1 MAQAQ
6 LTPRQA
12 ERRERILK
20 AVRDHLSRL
29 GYEGLSMRDVAD
41 AAGVSP
47 TTLYNLFQNKD
58 NLILA
63 AQEDL
68 LAHVADSVRAQEKVG
83 IEYLIATA
91 EAISDQVVRT
101 PRYADTMVKLLFKGD
116 PGDPICR
123 ILLGDAI
130 QQNRIRVR
138 EMIELGEIRD
148 DVNVDVLARCLAGDA
163 WGTILFWM
171 KGFIALHDFK
181 QEYVGRLLTTLAPLL
196 TPAARRRYRDRMNPV
211 GAAISS

>member
-1 MAQAQ
+1 MARAQ
-6 LTPRQA
+6 LTPRQV

-20 AVRDHLSRL
+20 AVRDHVSRL

-68 LAHVADSVRAQEKVG
+68 LEQLAESVRALQKSG
-83 IEYLIATA
+83 LEYLIASA
-91 EAISDQVVRT
+91 EAIADQVVKT
-101 PRYADTMVKLLFKGD
+101 PRYADAMVKLLFKSE
-116 PGDPICR
+116 PGDPICQM
-123 ILLGDAI
+123 LLGDVI
-130 QQNRIRVR
+130 RQNRSRVQ
-138 EMIELGEIRD
+138 EMVELGEIRD
-148 DVNVDVLARCLAGDA
+148 DVDVDVLARCLGGDA
-163 WGTILFWM
+163 WSTILLWM

-181 QEYVGRLLTTLAPLL
+181 REYVGRLLMTLVPLL
-196 TPAARRRYRDRMNPV
+196 TPQTRRRYRDRMNSMS
-211 GAAISS
+211 ALLAH